1 MEQTPPG
8 LGHVVTLFLSA
19 GIALAVT
26 HLAELRGLATRR
38 DGDVTRSHWGRTI
51 DHDKV
56 PSYDRPSTAFVFLAC
71 WCLLSVLFSLLQIVV
86 FG

>member
-1 MEQTPPG
+1 MQHAPPG
-8 LGHVVTLFLSA
+8 LGHVVTLLLSA

-26 HLAELRGLATRR
+26 RVAERRGLATRR

-71 WCLLSVLFSLLQIVV
+71 WCLLSVLFSIVLIVV